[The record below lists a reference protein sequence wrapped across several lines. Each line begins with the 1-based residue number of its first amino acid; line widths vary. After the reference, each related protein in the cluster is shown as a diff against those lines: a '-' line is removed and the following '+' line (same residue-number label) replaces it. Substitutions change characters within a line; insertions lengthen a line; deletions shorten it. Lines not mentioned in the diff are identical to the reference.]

1 MQDKITAVTP
11 HQEASAAEV
20 QCSSGQQPEGVGVH
34 FVQTVC
40 VVSESV
46 QW

>member
-11 HQEASAAEV
+11 HQRASAAEV
-20 QCSSGQQPEGVGVH
+20 QCSSGHQPEGVE
-34 FVQTVC
+34 FRFIQTVC